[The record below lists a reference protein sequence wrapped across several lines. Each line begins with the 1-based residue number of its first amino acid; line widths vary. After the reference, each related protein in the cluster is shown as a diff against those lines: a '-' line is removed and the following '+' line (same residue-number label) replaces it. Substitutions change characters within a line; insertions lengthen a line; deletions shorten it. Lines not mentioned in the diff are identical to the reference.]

1 MKKDRVGCWWCHHAG
16 FLLLGRELEMSSSLR
31 IGLGYFPPILSL
43 LMIGLGAVMLLLA

>member
-1 MKKDRVGCWWCHHAG
+1 
-16 FLLLGRELEMSSSLR
+16 MSSSLR